1 MGGFTN
7 PVFGGNVL
15 IRPAIRSPNYSPGT
29 SGWSINRN
37 GSAELNDLTLRGMFV
52 GTDWI
57 LDANGIFFY
66 AGTPAAGNL
75 AGAWAQTDGVD
86 QFGNAYSAGITVF
99 GPFGSAQLSA
109 DDGFIRSLGSS
120 GIEVFMNDGA
130 LSWNWPGSAS
140 MAGFNIDT
148 TARGAMSWESGKG
161 GPNDK
166 AAMLEVVT
174 SNGVPVAGSTDTSPR
189 SSTSDPSGGFAA
201 HHYVSGA
208 VVKSNTT
215 ATAAEVWQVAGGN
228 GAAYNTNWSAS
239 TTFNASTGWTG
250 LQYRMDAEDNLW
262 ITGCFK
268 SAATAGGTAVITL
281 PPAYR
286 PKTNQPV
293 PITRNNAGTLTTG
306 YARVTAATGN
316 LDLLTALGITSVASG
331 EYMVSGK
338 VPLGN
343 IA

>member
-7 PVFGGNVL
+7 PVFGGNTL
-15 IRPAIRSPNYSPGT
+15 IRPAIKSPNYSPGV
-29 SGWSINRN
+29 SGWSINRD
-37 GSAELNDLTLRGMFV
+37 GSAELNDLTLRGTFL

-57 LDANGIFFY
+57 LNENGIFFY

-86 QFGNAYSAGITVF
+86 QFGNAYAAGITVF

-166 AAMLEVVT
+166 AAMLEVLS
-174 SNGVPVAGSTDTSPR
+174 SNGVPVAGSTDTFPR

-239 TTFNASTGWTG
+239 STFNGSTGWPG
-250 LQYRMDAEDNLW
+250 LQYRKDAEDNLVF
-262 ITGCFK
+262 TGCFK
-268 SAATAGGTAVITL
+268 SAATAGGTSVVTL
-281 PPAYR
+281 PAAFR
-286 PKTNQPV
+286 PKVQWPV
-293 PITRNNAGTLTTG
+293 MVQKNVGGTLSTG
-306 YARVTAATGN
+306 MGQISAGGN
-316 LDLLTALGITSVASG
+316 LNLLSGSGVAPAASAEYLISG
-331 EYMVSGK
+331 SI
-338 VPLGN
+338 PLGN